1 LAPIEQE
8 SPSKHNL
15 ASYLNDVPDSRV
27 LLPKR
32 NRKDVEAD
40 LPESV
45 RNEITF
51 VFLSTVDQA
60 IEEVFGKDIWRQGE
74 GIRVEAR
81 L

>member
-1 LAPIEQE
+1 MFR
-8 SPSKHNL
+8 
-15 ASYLNDVPDSRV
+15 LNRMIPDHRV

-45 RNEITF
+45 RNEMTF
-51 VFLSTVDQA
+51 IFLSTVDQA

>member
-1 LAPIEQE
+1 MELI
-8 SPSKHNL
+8 L
-15 ASYLNDVPDSRV
+15 RI

-45 RNEITF
+45 RNEIAF
-51 VFLSTVDQA
+51 VFVSTIDEA
-60 IEEVFGKDIWRQGE
+60 LTEVYGRDVWRKE
-74 GIRVEAR
+74 PDRHEAR